1 MHPKIVFI
9 GAGSRSFAPGVLRDL
24 YRSHDL
30 AGLRLALVDTDVN
43 ALARM
48 KPLIDRLQAESGRT
62 YEVSFDTDR
71 RRALEGAD
79 YVIVSIAVERL
90 PLWRQDFIEPLR
102 HGFKHCYGENGGPG
116 ALFHTLRNLPIVMGI
131 ARDMEDLS
139 PTAWMITFT
148 NPENRV
154 CLCLHR
160 HSRIRTIGLCHGIN
174 GTLDLI
180 AGRLGIDR
188 SRLDAQA
195 AGVNHLTWLL
205 RLWDKETGED
215 LMLRWRADVD
225 ANGPPPGYEMCCK
238 LWDVFDCFP
247 TTGDSHVG
255 EFLSFGAEYY
265 TRGFE
270 FADFAGWAEQAGR
283 ELDALGS
290 GVPPITEWLSHGSAE
305 IAVRAMEH
313 LHFRKTGKLM
323 SVIVPNAG
331 AVPNLPEDAVVE
343 TGGLFDCGEVAAEPT
358 PPIPPVAAAVTRRE
372 LEIQELAVEAWARR
386 SRKAALQALLLDP
399 CVDSITRAELLLDR
413 MVELQGAYLP
423 ELR

>member
-1 MHPKIVFI
+1 MHPKIVLI
-9 GAGSRSFAPGVLRDL
+9 GAGSSSFAPGVLRDL
-24 YRSHDL
+24 YRSDEL
-30 AGLRLALVDTDVN
+30 AGSRLALVDIDCG

-48 KPLIDRLQAESGRT
+48 KPLADRLQAETGRMA
-62 YEVSFDTDR
+62 EVSFETDR
-71 RRALEGAD
+71 RRVLDGAD
-79 YVIVSIAVERL
+79 FVIVSIAVSRL
-90 PLWRQDFIEPLR
+90 PLWRQDFVEPLR
-102 HGFKHCYGENGGPG
+102 LGFGHCYGENGGPG
-116 ALFHTLRNLPIVMGI
+116 ALFHTLRNLPIVMAI
-131 ARDMEDLS
+131 ARDVEELC
-139 PTAWMITFT
+139 PAAWMITFT

-160 HSRIRTIGLCHGIN
+160 HSRVRTIGLCHGIN

-180 AGRLGIDR
+180 AGRLGMER
-188 SRLDAQA
+188 GRLDAQA

-205 RLWDKETGED
+205 RLCDKGTGED
-215 LMLRWRADVD
+215 LMPRWRADIE
-225 ANGPPPGYEMCCK
+225 ANGPPQGYEMCCK

-270 FADFAGWAEQAGR
+270 LADFAGWAEQAGR
-283 ELDALGS
+283 DLDALGR
-290 GVPPITEWLSHGSAE
+290 GDPPISEWLSRGSGE
-305 IAVRAMEH
+305 IALRVIEH
-313 LHFRKTGKLM
+313 LHLRKSGKLM

-343 TGGLFDCGEVAAEPT
+343 TGGLFECGDVTPEPT
-358 PPIPPVAAAVTRRE
+358 PPLPPAAAAVTRRE
-372 LEIQELAVEAWARR
+372 LEIEELAVEAWAKG

-413 MVELQGAYLP
+413 MLALQGGYLP
-423 ELR
+423 ELT